1 MLLIEFPLEK
11 TVLKL
16 LARLMA
22 PNVNLS
28 VRGSQPAR
36 YCASVLRR

>member
-11 TVLKL
+11 TRPKL
-16 LARLMA
+16 LVGPMA

-28 VRGSQPAR
+28 VRGSQPTR
-36 YCASVLRR
+36 YYADVFR

>member
-11 TVLKL
+11 TVIKL

-22 PNVNLS
+22 PS
-28 VRGSQPAR
+28 AI
-36 YCASVLRR
+36 